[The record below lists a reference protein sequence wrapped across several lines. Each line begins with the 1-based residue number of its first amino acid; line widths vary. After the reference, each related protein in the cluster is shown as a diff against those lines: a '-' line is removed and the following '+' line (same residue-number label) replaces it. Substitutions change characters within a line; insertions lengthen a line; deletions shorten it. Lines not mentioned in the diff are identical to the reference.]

1 MILARCVHFHSL
13 LFCEAVVAFVVIIII
28 MYCIMSCN
36 EAKNVGEK
44 RPLEYQNEEAAFV
57 VSQQD
62 DDDDGAI
69 MSSNKR
75 RRTAEPESPGVV
87 SITSAAAAMDL
98 DVMNIPSNDS
108 KPWWKQKP
116 LATTRAPMIHNSND
130 KTARCF
136 ICKRLHPQ
144 EQPQSCGN
152 MPCNSLLSYFPTT
165 TTRAAST
172 GTMTAAMDTKPS
184 VDTNNKNMFLRK
196 CTFCDRAAC
205 PSCTCQCEECHF
217 HFCSL
222 CSTANYSGPYE
233 RSYCLDCNDTVA
245 ANRRDDT
252 NDMNI
257 G

>member
-87 SITSAAAAMDL
+87 SITSAAVAMDL
-98 DVMNIPSNDS
+98 DVMNISSNDS

-116 LATTRAPMIHNSND
+116 LTTTRAPMIHNRND
-130 KTARCF
+130 KATCCF

-144 EQPQSCGN
+144 EEPQSCGN
-152 MPCNSLLSYFPTT
+152 MPCNSLLSYFPT